1 MCVTFLYLN
10 ADAVGDANKY
20 QLIVL
25 NNRDEDFDRPTS
37 LAAWQEGILAGRDE
51 ALPNERG
58 GTWLGVKRDGRVGIL
73 LSMLEKNS
81 LIIPGAPTRGR
92 IVNEYL
98 NSGCSAEEYGE
109 RIAECA
115 HAFNGFNLL
124 LLDRQDILI
133 YLFRIYGFGN
143 SRRQTPFKKVRHGT
157 RLLEEKIKQ
166 LNGRPKNELIEEF
179 IRILRDDT
187 CHHPDEQLLSQ
198 TDQPEECSKEM
209 SKLFYRFPPPFRYGT
224 RSHTVV
230 LIDGFGHVNY
240 LERSQIPPSKDFE
253 NISWV
258 DSVYEFD
265 ILD

>member
-1 MCVTFLYLN
+1 
-10 ADAVGDANKY
+10 
-20 QLIVL
+20 
-25 NNRDEDFDRPTS
+25 
-37 LAAWQEGILAGRDE
+37 
-51 ALPNERG
+51 LPNERG

-81 LIIPGAPTRGR
+81 LIIPGAPTRVQQKDGR
-92 IVNEYL
+92 KAYRLVNFINRQNGATPETL
-98 NSGCSAEEYGE
+98 GSG
-109 RIAECA
+109 
-115 HAFNGFNLL
+115 
-124 LLDRQDILI
+124 
-133 YLFRIYGFGN
+133 IYGFGN

-187 CHHPDEQLLSQ
+187 W
-198 TDQPEECSKEM
+198 
-209 SKLFYRFPPPFRYGT
+209 
-224 RSHTVV
+224 SHTVV
-230 LIDGFGHVNY
+230 LIDGLGHVNY